1 MLEAFAYWLVT
12 VVFNIAGGSA
22 LGTALI
28 FAIPIVI
35 TVGLSMGASRL
46 LAPKMPSM
54 GDLNDRGIMTRS
66 PTSPRQIIYGQAKV
80 SGTVVFLATS
90 GDRNEYLHLVVTL
103 AGHEVQEIGDVYFNE
118 DLVMSGGALT
128 GYATG
133 KYAAS
138 GSYTGSMIHKYLGTT
153 TQTYD
158 TVLSDDMGGV
168 AGVGGS
174 WDSDHRLQGI
184 AYIYCKLTF
193 SNEIFVG
200 GIPNISCVVKGKK
213 VYNPSTL
220 ATAYSAN
227 PALCL
232 RDYLTDADLGMGMD
246 ASEIDDAS
254 VIVAADVCDEQVEVK
269 PVTSPATYENRYE
282 CNGQAVT
289 SSTPDSIIGQILS
302 SMGGT
307 IAYSGGQVVVY
318 AAAYRAPAITLDE
331 THMAGGFTVSTR
343 LSARDRV
350 NAVKGTFIS
359 SENQWA
365 AADFPQITSATYL
378 AADDGVYHWRDVI
391 LPFTTSSSAAQRIA
405 RINLRQAREEIIFTA
420 KFNLTAMQLRAG
432 DTVNLTN
439 ANLGFSSKVFEVIA
453 WSLSSDGTPPTP
465 VIELQLRETAST
477 VYDWDVT
484 DEVAV
489 ESAPNTTLPNP
500 FSIDPPTNLTLT
512 ADGTTQFIQAD
523 GSVMPRI
530 KVAWSAPTE
539 QFVTSGGKTVIEYK
553 EGTATTYLTWSTVDG
568 DQTLDF
574 ISSDVR
580 IGTSYNV
587 RLYAQSFF
595 NTSSTYT
602 AVASITPAKDTT
614 APVTPTGLI
623 AVVGTGR
630 AVSLDWNDNTEPDF
644 SEYGIYR
651 RTTPVTPQ
659 NSVTGKIA
667 EVRAS
672 RFVDTDV
679 DIGTTY
685 YYWLNAYDTVE
696 NVSNFT
702 NYVQATPSVIT
713 AGPIDPT
720 PPDQPAAPTLI
731 STTVYLSSDGG
742 SFARVSLTA
751 PPLPARAVALDV
763 LYRRTGASDYIVG
776 NQIAS
781 SVSYA
786 VSIDD
791 LTVGESYQ
799 FAARG
804 ISFSGAISELSTA
817 LSQTAPD
824 NTTPP
829 DAPTA
834 VTYIAGNNAAFDRPP
849 EMASGAMLF
858 SVRVNW
864 TPPATK
870 SVLSYEAVR
879 STLDSDAAANTEY
892 DNGNFFRQ
900 SIPEEIFSD
909 LSLVTAYIRVR
920 AVDRSGQKSAWAGG
934 GVNINGSPIYWGL
947 PAGTMI
953 SQNANAV
960 TISGGTA
967 TLSSATISDGS
978 ATLATARAASLVV
991 APAAATNPRAQL
1003 AIYAGS
1009 DVKNFTVSS
1018 GNDDLDVDITNRGFT
1033 AKPDWGL
1040 IQIYDT
1046 NYLGV
1051 YDFDAGSTSTNARF
1065 VIYSRDGG
1073 TRTTGLRRYHFI
1085 LGKY

>member
-1 MLEAFAYWLVT
+1 MFEAFVLFAKFVGTLLLEAGVSTAIVN
-12 VVFNIAGGSA
+12 VVVA
-22 LGTALI
+22 
-28 FAIPIVI
+28 AIPYIVTI
-35 TVGLSMGASRL
+35 GLSMAASRL

-66 PTSPRQIIYGQAKV
+66 PTSARQIIYGQAKV

-90 GDRNEYLHLVVTL
+90 GAKNEYLHIVVTL
-103 AGHEVQEIGDVYFNE
+103 AGHEVEEIGSVYFNE
-118 DLVMSGGALT
+118 DEVLTGSGD

-138 GSYTGSMIHKYLGTT
+138 GSYTGSLIHKHLGST
-153 TQTYD
+153 TQTVD
-158 TVLSDDMGGV
+158 TTLQSDFPVD
-168 AGVGGS
+168 
-174 WDSDHRLQGI
+174 WDSNHRLRGI

-200 GIPNISCVVKGKK
+200 GIPNISCIVKGKK

-246 ASEIDDAS
+246 TSEIDDTS
-254 VIVAADVCDEQVEVK
+254 VIAAAAVCNGQVQIK
-269 PVTSPATYENRYE
+269 PTSPTVYENRYE

-465 VIELQLRETAST
+465 VIELQLRETAAS
-477 VYDWDVT
+477 VYDWDVA

-523 GSVMPRI
+523 GTVVPRI

-553 EGTATTYLTWSTVDG
+553 EGTATTYLVWSTVDG

-602 AVASITPAKDTT
+602 DVSTTTPVKDTT
-614 APVTPTGLI
+614 APSIPTGLT

-651 RTTPVTPQ
+651 NTTAVTPVNANT
-659 NSVTGKIA
+659 NKIA

-685 YYWLNAYDTVE
+685 YYWLNAYDNVE
-696 NVSNFT
+696 NVSGFASS
-702 NYVQATPSVIT
+702 VSATPVVIT
-713 AGPIDPT
+713 AGPIDST
-720 PPDQPAAPTLI
+720 PPSTPSAPTFASE
-731 STTVYLSSDGG
+731 STYLSSDGG
-742 SFARVSLTA
+742 TFAKITIAAPALPTGARVNQ
-751 PPLPARAVALDV
+751 V
-763 LYRRTGASDYIVG
+763 LYRVSGSTEFLIACELTAAG
-776 NQIAS
+776 NAT
-781 SVSYA
+781 
-786 VSIDD
+786 IDD
-791 LTVGESYQ
+791 LTVGAAYV
-799 FAARG
+799 FAIRAV
-804 ISFSGAISELSTA
+804 SFSNVRSAVSATLSR
-817 LSQTAPD
+817 TAPS
-824 NTTPP
+824 NTTAPA
-829 DAPTA
+829 APTGGTFTGDGVKPKYFTGTLVFLVGTRIGWA
-834 VTYIAGNNAAFDRPP
+834 PNTESDFDYY
-849 EMASGAMLF
+849 EIK
-858 SVRVNW
+858 
-864 TPPATK
+864 AT
-870 SVLSYEAVR
+870 
-879 STLDSDAAANTEY
+879 TTNSDAATDYSWTPFDGA
-892 DNGNFFRQ
+892 NFF
-900 SIPEEIFSD
+900 
-909 LSLVTAYIRVR
+909 VTTRDTETFLYTSTIGAGYIRIR
-920 AVDRSGQKSAWAGG
+920 AVNRSGVASSWASLGNANSAASVGTGTVSKYNDSDVTTTGIKTGG
-934 GVNINGSPIYWGL
+934 GSSTLQVNVVYEVNTVVTLTGGSTTENVNI
-947 PAGTMI
+947 
-953 SQNANAV
+953 
-960 TISGGTA
+960 
-967 TLSSATISDGS
+967 
-978 ATLATARAASLVV
+978 SL
-991 APAAATNPRAQL
+991 
-1003 AIYAGS
+1003 
-1009 DVKNFTVSS
+1009 
-1018 GNDDLDVDITNRGFT
+1018 TNRGFS
-1033 AKPDWGL
+1033 AKPDDGL
-1040 IQIYDT
+1040 VVVEDVLYQGFYDSQS
-1046 NYLGV
+1046 
-1051 YDFDAGSTSTNARF
+1051 GSSSSTNA
-1065 VIYSRDGG
+1065 VIKIYRNDGG
-1073 TRTTGLRRYHFI
+1073 TLASGNLRLSARFTDYN
-1085 LGKY
+1085 

>member
-1 MLEAFAYWLVT
+1 MLETFAIWLVT
-12 VVFNIAGGSA
+12 EFLGIAGGSA

-28 FAIPIVI
+28 IAIPIVI
-35 TVGLSMGASRL
+35 TVGASMAVSRL

-66 PTSPRQIIYGQAKV
+66 PTSARQIIYGQAKV

-90 GDRNEYLHLVVTL
+90 GAKNEYLHLVVTL

-118 DLVMSGGALT
+118 DLVMEGGALT

-133 KYAAS
+133 KYAPVVN
-138 GSYTGSMIHKYLGTT
+138 GYTGSLIHKYLGTT
-153 TQTYD
+153 TQTVD
-158 TVLSDDMGGV
+158 TTLQTDFPVD
-168 AGVGGS
+168 
-174 WDSDHRLQGI
+174 WDSNHRLRGI

-246 ASEIDDAS
+246 TSEIDDAS
-254 VIVAADVCDEQVEVK
+254 VIAAAAVCNGQVQIK
-269 PVTSPATYENRYE
+269 PTSPTVYENRYE

-331 THMAGGFTVSTR
+331 SHMAGGFTVSTR

-477 VYDWDVT
+477 VYDWDVA

-489 ESAPNTTLPNP
+489 ESAPNTTLPSP
-500 FSIDPPTNLTLT
+500 FSITAPSNLTLT

-530 KVAWSAPTE
+530 KVAWSAPND

-553 EGTATTYLTWSTVDG
+553 EGTATTYLTWATVDG

-602 AVASITPAKDTT
+602 AVASITPVKDTT
-614 APVTPTGLI
+614 APSIPTGLT

-651 RTTPVTPQ
+651 KTTAVTPA
-659 NSVTGKIA
+659 NANTSKIA

-685 YYWLNAYDTVE
+685 YYWLNAYDSVE
-696 NVSNFT
+696 NVSGFT
-702 NYVQATPSVIT
+702 NYVQAMPSVIT

-804 ISFSGAISELSTA
+804 ISFSGAISALSTA
-817 LSQTAPD
+817 LSQTAPS

-834 VTYIAGNNAAFDRPP
+834 LTYVGGTDAAFERPA
-849 EMASGAMLF
+849 EMISGVVAY

-870 SVLSYEAVR
+870 SVLSYEAVMT
-879 STLDSDAAANTEY
+879 STDSDAAADTEY
-892 DNGNFFRQ
+892 GLGLFFREP
-900 SIPEEIFSD
+900 IPESIFS
-909 LSLVTAYIRVR
+909 SLGLFNEYVRVR
-920 AVDRSGQKSAWAGG
+920 SVDRTGQKSAWAGG
-934 GVNINGSPIYWGL
+934 GTSLFTYWGIPGPTL
-947 PAGTMI
+947 MRQDA
-953 SQNANAV
+953 SAV
-960 TISGGTA
+960 AISGGTA
-967 TLSSATISDGS
+967 SLTSVTAS
-978 ATLATARAASLVV
+978 TARAASLIV
-991 APAAATNPRAQL
+991 APAAATSPRAQL
-1003 AIYAGS
+1003 ALYAGS
-1009 DVKNFTVSS
+1009 DVKNMTA
-1018 GNDDLDVDITNRGFT
+1018 GTPTDTLDVDITNRGFT

-1051 YDFDAGSTSTNARF
+1051 YDFDTGSSSTNARF
-1065 VIYSRDGG
+1065 VLFSVDGG
-1073 TRTTGLRRYHFI
+1073 NLSTGNRRYHFI
-1085 LGKY
+1085 LGKYT

>member
-1 MLEAFAYWLVT
+1 MIEAF
-12 VVFNIAGGSA
+12 I
-22 LGTALI
+22 I
-28 FAIPIVI
+28 F
-35 TVGLSMGASRL
+35 VGQIIMDMGATYVVANAIATAVVYASIIAANMAVARL

-54 GDLNDRGIMTRS
+54 SDLNDRGIMTRS

-90 GDRNEYLHLVVTL
+90 GAKNEYLHLVVTL
-103 AGHEVQEIGDVYFNE
+103 AGHEVEEIGSVYFNE
-118 DLVMSGGALT
+118 DEVLTGSGD

-138 GSYTGSMIHKYLGTT
+138 GSYTGSLIHKHLGST
-153 TQTYD
+153 TQTVD
-158 TVLSDDMGGV
+158 STLQSDFPVD
-168 AGVGGS
+168 
-174 WDSDHRLQGI
+174 WDSNHRLQGI

-213 VYNPSTL
+213 VEDPRNTITVPPTL
-220 ATAYSAN
+220 VYSAN

-232 RDYLTDADLGMGMD
+232 RDYLLDADLGMGMD

-254 VIVAADVCDEQVEVK
+254 VIAAANICDGQVVIK
-269 PVTSPATYENRYE
+269 PVATPANYENRYE

-318 AAAYRAPAITLDE
+318 AAAYRSPTVTLDE
-331 THMAGGFTVSTR
+331 TNMAGGFTVSTR

-378 AADDGVYHWRDVI
+378 ADDDGIYHWRDVI

-432 DTVNLTN
+432 DTVMLTN

-477 VYDWDVT
+477 VYDWEVE

-553 EGTATTYLTWSTVDG
+553 QGTATTYLTWATVDG

-602 AVASITPAKDTT
+602 AVSSITPAKDTT
-614 APVTPTGLI
+614 APGIPTGLT

-651 RTTPVTPQ
+651 FTSPVTA
-659 NSVTGKIA
+659 SAVKIA

-679 DIGTTY
+679 TIGTTY

-696 NVSNFT
+696 NVSGFT

-720 PPDQPAAPTLI
+720 APSTPNAPTLI

-751 PPLPARAVALDV
+751 PPLPSGAVALDV
-763 LYRRTGASDYIVG
+763 LYRRTGASDYIVA

-791 LTVGESYQ
+791 LSVGVAYQ

-804 ISFSGAISELSTA
+804 ISFSGAISPISTA
-817 LSQTAPD
+817 LNQTAPD

-829 DAPTA
+829 NAPTGL
-834 VTYIAGNNAAFDRPP
+834 TYIAGNSADFKRPP
-849 EMASGAMLF
+849 ETIAGTVAY

-864 TPPATK
+864 TPSSSK
-870 SVLSYEAVR
+870 SVVSYESVI
-879 STLDSDAAANTEY
+879 SELDTDADANAEYAA
-892 DNGNFFRQ
+892 GRFFRE
-900 SIPEEIFSD
+900 SIPESIFST
-909 LSLVTAYIRVR
+909 LSLLPPFINRYARVR
-920 AVDRSGQKSAWAGG
+920 SVDRSGQKSVWAGG
-934 GVNINGSPIYWGL
+934 GTILTSYW
-947 PAGTMI
+947 
-953 SQNANAV
+953 AV
-960 TISGGTA
+960 TAGDMMNQDSNDVAITGGTA
-967 TLSSATISDGS
+967 ALTSVTIDNGS
-978 ATLATARAASLVV
+978 ATLATARAASLIV
-991 APAAATNPRAQL
+991 APSAATNPRAQL
-1003 AIYAGS
+1003 ALYAGS
-1009 DVKNFTVSS
+1009 DVKTFPGGAATY
-1018 GNDDLDVDITNRGFT
+1018 DLDVDITNRGFT

-1040 IQIYDT
+1040 IQVYDT
-1046 NYLGV
+1046 NFLGV
-1051 YDFDAGSTSTNARF
+1051 YDFDNGSTITVARF
-1065 VIYSRDGG
+1065 VIFSKDNGNLASG
-1073 TRTTGLRRYHFI
+1073 DRRYHFI